1 MNKEI
6 QKLLNSSKIEE
17 IEKGLKLVRKKG
29 KIQEL
34 PLVCNL
40 LNNSQTESLEA
51 QIIDLISNF
60 KDKKGNEIIV
70 QSISE
75 IRKQKGNLRAILQA
89 CWQSQLDFRQHL
101 ALFTEIF
108 IESDYNVSLEAFTII
123 ENIWMDNEYEN
134 SHRELLIDSIKDNL
148 GEMDEPKT
156 ILAKE
161 LILVLE
167 G

>member
-6 QKLLNSSKIEE
+6 QKLLNSSKIEDN
-17 IEKGLKLVRKKG
+17 EKGLKLVRKKG
-29 KIQEL
+29 KIDEL
-34 PLVCNL
+34 SLVCNL
-40 LNNSQTESLEA
+40 LNNSQLESLEP

-70 QSISE
+70 NSISK
-75 IRKQKGNLRAILQA
+75 IREQNGNLRAILQA

-101 ALFTEIF
+101 ALFADIF
-108 IESDYNVSLEAFTII
+108 IDSDYITALEAFTVI
-123 ENIWMDNEYEN
+123 ENIWIDNEYES
-134 SHRELLIDSIKDNL
+134 SHRELLIDSIKDKL
-148 GEMDEPKT
+148 GEMDESKV
-156 ILAKE
+156 ILAQE